1 MRTMGSRMA
10 CALAVLFLVLFVQ
23 CESANDNGGPNNPR
37 PGTAAKVH
45 DPCVETRLDGRGQ
58 NTDDA
63 LFGRIGSCVS
73 AALTAETMYDG
84 LRSLLLGRQV
94 WVWFWHG
101 AKVLFG
107 MTVCKCGACGM
118 GRLFWSDGR
127 RRVGCVRGGRD
138 ARIDGITRVYD
149 FTRAAVRVVLIRF
162 FGNAAESAA
171 EQRSNRPEDGTRN
184 GAT

>member
-118 GRLFWSDGR
+118 GRLFWSDGGGGGGW
-127 RRVGCVRGGRD
+127 GCGGGGGRGGGGNR
-138 ARIDGITRVYD
+138 GED
-149 FTRAAVRVVLIRF
+149 FTRRAPRVGFFRF
-162 FGNAAESAA
+162 FF
-171 EQRSNRPEDGTRN
+171 DD
-184 GAT
+184 